1 MAEIYNS
8 DAPTLPAEIPAVAPL
23 PSVAPLPGKAVY
35 IPYQPNQPTTTT
47 ITTGTGSDFIPSLI
61 PALQSG
67 SYVVLLFLGFTAWSS
82 RKLFVDFLTKHIA
95 LVDSLKE
102 NLDKQIDT
110 AETQMEVLHQ
120 LTENNATLARTLEN
134 QGRSSVVRVEN

>member
-8 DAPTLPAEIPAVAPL
+8 DAPVLPQEVPTVAPL
-23 PSVAPLPGKAVY
+23 PAVVPQPSKAVY
-35 IPYQPNQPTTTT
+35 IPYQLNQPTTTT

-67 SYVVLLFLGFTAWSS
+67 SYVVLLFLGFAAWSS
-82 RKLFVDFLTKHIA
+82 RKLLVDFMTKHIA

-110 AETQMEVLHQ
+110 AETQMKVLHQ

-134 QGRSSVVRVEN
+134 QGRSNPVRVEN